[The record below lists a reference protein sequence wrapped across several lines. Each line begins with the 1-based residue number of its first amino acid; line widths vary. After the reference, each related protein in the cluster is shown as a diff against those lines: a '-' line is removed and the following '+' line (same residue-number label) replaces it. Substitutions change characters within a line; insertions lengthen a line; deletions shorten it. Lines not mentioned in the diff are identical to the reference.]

1 MTRRRGLPALRT
13 RVRGGAA
20 SPQVRLERRAGRVRR
35 RRLAVTLFVAAL
47 LAVVGAT
54 VWLFGFSSVLE
65 VQQTRVEGLG
75 EADTD
80 TVLAAAAV
88 PTGMPLARVDTA
100 TIGRRVEQV
109 PFVRQVSVSRG
120 WPHTVVV
127 EVQARVP
134 VLALKAQPGALHLVD
149 DQGTSFREVT
159 EAPAGLPVVDA
170 GSGSATAAGLRAVV
184 EMLAAFSE
192 GQRAQVG
199 DIRVAPDDQVTFTL
213 GPVRVIWGLA
223 GRAER
228 KVAVIN
234 ALMKTSPAV
243 IDVSVPDSPV
253 TR

>member
-1 MTRRRGLPALRT
+1 MTL
-13 RVRGGAA
+13 
-20 SPQVRLERRAGRVRR
+20 S
-35 RRLAVTLFVAAL
+35 VTAL
-47 LAVVGAT
+47 LAVVGGV
-54 VWLFGFSSVLE
+54 VWLFGYSSALQ

-75 EADTD
+75 EADTE

-88 PTGMPLARVDTA
+88 PTGTPLARIDTGA
-100 TIGRRVEQV
+100 IGRRVEQV
-109 PFVRQVSVSRG
+109 SFVRRVSVSRA

-134 VLALKAQPGALHLVD
+134 VLVLRGQSGPLRLVD
-149 DQGTSFREVT
+149 DEGISFREVA
-159 EAPAGLPVVDA
+159 EAPSGLPVVE
-170 GSGSATAAGLRAVV
+170 SGSQTPTPAGLRAVG
-184 EMLAAFSE
+184 EMLAAFSD

-199 DIRVAPDDQVTFTL
+199 DIRVSTGDQVSFTL
-213 GPVRVIWGLA
+213 GTVQVIWGGS

-234 ALMKTSPAV
+234 ALLKTTPAV